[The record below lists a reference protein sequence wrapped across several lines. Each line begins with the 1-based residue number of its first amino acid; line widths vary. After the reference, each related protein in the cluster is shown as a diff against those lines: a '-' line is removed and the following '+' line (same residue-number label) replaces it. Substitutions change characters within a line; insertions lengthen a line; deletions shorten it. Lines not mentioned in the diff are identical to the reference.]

1 MTLKGNVDTP
11 GELAIPAVADPARP
25 VSPFLKRIWSLGSR
39 AATKLRNGEG
49 KAVEVLRLAEA
60 LLSERGE
67 VSGARV
73 GAELL
78 AAYRNLSPSGRE
90 AFFDLLADSFIPDPD
105 QVAIAAEAYRRSPSS
120 TTLARL
126 HAATEPMRQELFRR
140 LNLAEGGTAAL
151 IKMRRD
157 LLKTLRE
164 HPDRSGID
172 SDLQHLFRSWFNGGF
187 LVLRRID
194 WRTSAVVLERLIQY
208 EAVHQ
213 IQGWDDL
220 RRRLEA
226 DRRCYAFF
234 HPALPEEPLIFIEAA
249 LTERVSSTVR
259 PLLDPKADVL
269 DPKLARCAIFY
280 SITHCQEGLRGVSFG
295 SLLIK
300 QVVEDLR
307 RSFPKMKTFATLSPI
322 PDFRKWLAETASGKT
337 GVAEDRVGDF
347 LARVDSGDIAP
358 TGSSPEDIKDEL
370 VRLCAYYL
378 THARKDKLPHDPVA
392 RFHLANGARLDRLNW
407 LADVSEAGIR
417 RSFGVMANYVY
428 DLDDLERNHEAF
440 AREYHVV
447 ASRDIERLA
456 RQSMLAARP
465 A

>member
-1 MTLKGNVDTP
+1 MPSDQG
-11 GELAIPAVADPARP
+11 RP
-25 VSPFLKRIWSLGSR
+25 PTPFLRRIWTR
-39 AATKLRNGEG
+39 AATKLRNDDG
-49 KAVEVLRLAEA
+49 KALEAIHLAEA

-78 AAYRNLSPSGRE
+78 TAYRQLTPAGRE
-90 AFFDLLADSFIPDPD
+90 TFFDLLADSFVPDPE
-105 QVAIAAEAYRRSPSS
+105 QVAIAAEAYQRAPSTAS
-120 TTLARL
+120 LTRL
-126 HAATEPMRQELFRR
+126 HNATEPLRQELFRR
-140 LNLAEGGTAAL
+140 LNLAQDGTAAL
-151 IKMRRD
+151 IQMRKD

-164 HPDRSGID
+164 HPNREGID
-172 SDLQHLFRSWFNGGF
+172 ADLQHLFRSWFNGGF
-187 LVLRRID
+187 LVLKRID

-220 RRRLEA
+220 RRRLES

-234 HPALPEEPLIFIEAA
+234 HPVLPEEPLIFIEVA

-259 PLLDPKADVL
+259 PLLDPKAEVL
-269 DPKLARCAIFY
+269 DLKLARSAVFY
-280 SITHCQEGLRGVSFG
+280 SITNCQEGLRGVSFG

-307 RSFPKMKTFATLSPI
+307 RSFPKVKTFATLSPI
-322 PDFRKWLAETASGKT
+322 PDFRKWLAETANNG
-337 GVAEDRVGDF
+337 GGAAGGRIGDF

-358 TGSSPEDIKDEL
+358 TGSSPADIKDEL

-378 THARKDKLPHDPVA
+378 TNARKGKLPYDPVA

-456 RQSMLAARP
+456 RQSMLSARP

>member
-1 MTLKGNVDTP
+1 MTVKAEP
-11 GELAIPAVADPARP
+11 GTLGDLAASSEQGRP
-25 VSPFLKRIWSLGSR
+25 QAPFLRRFWTR
-39 AATKLRNGEG
+39 AATRLRNAGG
-49 KAVEVLRLAEA
+49 KPLEVLQLGEA

-78 AAYRNLSPSGRE
+78 TAYRNLSASGRE
-90 AFFDLLADSFIPDPD
+90 AFFDLLAESFIPDPD
-105 QVAIAAEAYRRSPSS
+105 QVAIAAEAYQRAPSS
-120 TTLARL
+120 VTLARL
-126 HAATEPMRQELFRR
+126 HAATEPLRQELFRR
-140 LNLAEGGTAAL
+140 LNLAEGGTEAL
-151 IKMRRD
+151 IAMRRD
-157 LLKTLRE
+157 LLRTLRE

-213 IQGWDDL
+213 VQGWDDL
-220 RRRLEA
+220 RRRLES

-234 HPALPEEPLIFIEAA
+234 HPALPEEPLIFIEVA
-249 LTERVSSTVR
+249 LTERLSSTVR

-269 DPKLARCAIFY
+269 DPKLARFAIFY

-307 RSFPKMKTFATLSPI
+307 RSFPKVKTFATISPI
-322 PDFRKWLAETASGKT
+322 PDFRKWLAEKANAGA
-337 GVAEDRVGDF
+337 GAADGRVGDF
-347 LARVDSGDIAP
+347 LSRVDSGDIAP
-358 TGSSPEDIKDEL
+358 TGSSPADIKDEL

-378 THARKDKLPHDPVA
+378 THARKGNLPFDPVA

-428 DLDDLERNHEAF
+428 DLDDLERNHESF

>member
-1 MTLKGNVDTP
+1 MTVKGEPGTPVD
-11 GELAIPAVADPARP
+11 LAAAPEQGRPPA
-25 VSPFLKRIWSLGSR
+25 PFLRRFWTR
-39 AATKLRNGEG
+39 AATKLRNDGG
-49 KAVEVLRLAEA
+49 KAVEVLRLGEA

-78 AAYRNLSPSGRE
+78 TAYRNLSPSGRE
-90 AFFDLLADSFIPDPD
+90 AFFELLADSFIPDPD
-105 QVAIAAEAYRRSPSS
+105 QVAVAAEAYQRAPSS
-120 TTLARL
+120 STLARL
-126 HAATEPMRQELFRR
+126 HSATEPLRQELFRR
-140 LNLAEGGTAAL
+140 LNLAEGGTEAL
-151 IKMRRD
+151 IAMRRD
-157 LLKTLRE
+157 LLRTLKE
-164 HPDRSGID
+164 HPERSGID

-194 WRTSAVVLERLIQY
+194 WRTSAVVLERLIHY

-220 RRRLEA
+220 RRRLET

-234 HPALPEEPLIFIEAA
+234 HPALPEEPLIFIEVA
-249 LTERVSSTVR
+249 LTERLSSTVR

-269 DPKLARCAIFY
+269 DPKLARFAIFY

-307 RSFPKMKTFATLSPI
+307 RSFPKVKTFATLSPI
-322 PDFRKWLAETASGKT
+322 PDFRKWLAETANAGT
-337 GVAEDRVGDF
+337 GSEESRVSDF
-347 LARVDSGDIAP
+347 LARVDSGSGDVAP
-358 TGSSPEDIKDEL
+358 TGSSPADIKDEL

-378 THARKDKLPHDPVA
+378 THARKGKLPYDPVA

-417 RSFGVMANYVY
+417 RSFGVMCNYVY

-447 ASRDIERLA
+447 ASSDIERLA

>member
-1 MTLKGNVDTP
+1 MTLKGEP
-11 GELAIPAVADPARP
+11 GTLGDLEAPSEQGRPPA
-25 VSPFLKRIWSLGSR
+25 PFLRRIWTR
-39 AATKLRNGEG
+39 AATRLRNDGG
-49 KAVEVLRLAEA
+49 KSLEVLQLGEA

-73 GAELL
+73 AAELL
-78 AAYRNLSPSGRE
+78 TAYRNLSPSGRE
-90 AFFDLLADSFIPDPD
+90 GFFDLLADSFIPDPD
-105 QVAIAAEAYRRSPSS
+105 QVAIAAEAYQRAPSS
-120 TTLARL
+120 VTLARL
-126 HAATEPMRQELFRR
+126 HTATEPLRQELFRR
-140 LNLAEGGTAAL
+140 LNLAEGGTEAL
-151 IKMRRD
+151 IAMRRD
-157 LLKTLRE
+157 VLRTLRE

-213 IQGWDDL
+213 VQGWDDL
-220 RRRLEA
+220 RRRLES

-234 HPALPEEPLIFIEAA
+234 HPALPEEPLIFIEVA
-249 LTERVSSTVR
+249 LTERLSNTVR
-259 PLLDPKADVL
+259 PLLDPKAGVL
-269 DPKLARCAIFY
+269 DPKLARFAVFY
-280 SITHCQEGLRGVSFG
+280 SITHCQEGLRGISFG

-300 QVVEDLR
+300 QVVEDLQ
-307 RSFPKMKTFATLSPI
+307 RSFPKVKTFATLSPI
-322 PDFRKWLAETASGKT
+322 PDFRKWLAEKAASGP
-337 GVAEDRVGDF
+337 GAADGGVGDF
-347 LARVDSGDIAP
+347 LTRVDSGDIAP
-358 TGSSPEDIKDEL
+358 TGSSPADIKDEL

-378 THARKDKLPHDPVA
+378 TQARKGTLPYDSVA

-428 DLDDLERNHEAF
+428 DLDDLERNHEAY
-440 AREYHVV
+440 AREYRVV

-456 RQSMLAARP
+456 KQSMLAARP

>member
-1 MTLKGNVDTP
+1 MAVKGETGTP
-11 GELAIPAVADPARP
+11 GELAAPSEQGRPPA
-25 VSPFLKRIWSLGSR
+25 PFLRRFWTR
-39 AATKLRNGEG
+39 AADRLRNDGG
-49 KAVEVLRLAEA
+49 KAVEALKLGEA

-78 AAYRNLSPSGRE
+78 TAYRTLSPSGRE
-90 AFFDLLADSFIPDPD
+90 AFFDLLAESFIPDPD
-105 QVAIAAEAYRRSPSS
+105 QVAIAAEAYQRAPSS

-126 HAATEPMRQELFRR
+126 HHATEPLRQELFRR
-140 LNLAEGGTAAL
+140 LNLAQGGTEAL
-151 IKMRRD
+151 IAMRRD
-157 LLKTLRE
+157 LLKTIKD
-164 HPDRSGID
+164 HPERSGID

-234 HPALPEEPLIFIEAA
+234 HPALPEEPLIFIEVA
-249 LTERVSSTVR
+249 LTERLSSTVR
-259 PLLDPKADVL
+259 PLLDPKAEVL
-269 DPKLARCAIFY
+269 DPKLARFAIFY

-307 RSFPKMKTFATLSPI
+307 RSFPKVKTFATLSPI
-322 PDFRKWLAETASGKT
+322 PDFRKWLAEMASAGAGTAG
-337 GVAEDRVGDF
+337 GPVGDF

-358 TGSSPEDIKDEL
+358 TGSSPADIKDEL

-378 THARKDKLPHDPVA
+378 TQARKGKLPYDSVA

-417 RSFGVMANYVY
+417 RSFGIMCNYVY

-456 RQSMLAARP
+456 RQSILSAKP